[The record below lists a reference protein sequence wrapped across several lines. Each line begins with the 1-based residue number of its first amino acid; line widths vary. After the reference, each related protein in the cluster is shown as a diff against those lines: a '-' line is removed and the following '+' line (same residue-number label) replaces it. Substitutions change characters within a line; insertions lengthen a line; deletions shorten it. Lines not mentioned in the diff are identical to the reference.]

1 MPGPD
6 IPALIIIGLVMLC
19 VPPAMEF
26 VRWWTSDPGPVRVVF
41 LGW

>member
-6 IPALIIIGLVMLC
+6 TPAVIIIALALFC
-19 VPPAMEF
+19 IPPAMEF
-26 VRWWTSDPGPVRVVF
+26 VRWCASDPGPVRVVF